1 MARADWLNERVREF
15 TALRGRT
22 VHAWSGVEM
31 AFFED
36 PPRFTDPRAPFLQL
50 YGLRATLADETIGV
64 CTYQDDDCWGLWLRP
79 PIGTGG
85 WDGIFR
91 DRPLPELPV
100 GVITDVTVRVDRDV
114 VAEVVLRLGSRPLLL
129 LAGEVNEDRGD
140 NLYFCRLD
148 ESVLAFTD
156 PAAADTIP
164 WRGEPRPEPV

>member
-22 VHAWSGVEM
+22 VRTWTGVEM

-36 PPRFTDPRAPFLQL
+36 PPRFEDPRAPFLQL
-50 YGLRATLADETIGV
+50 LSLDATLDGEVRSIV
-64 CTYQDDDCWGLWLRP
+64 TYQDDDVWGLWTQPLGP
-79 PIGTGG
+79 GG
-85 WDGIFR
+85 SDGIYR
-91 DRPLPELPV
+91 ERHLPELPT
-100 GVITDVTVRVDRDV
+100 GRIDDVTVRLEHDV
-114 VAEVVLRLGSRPLLL
+114 PAEVLLSIGSRPLLL
-129 LAGEVNEDRGD
+129 LAGEAYEDWGD

-164 WRGEPRPEPV
+164 WRGDPRPEPV